1 MKSIRDEIKQQLE
14 RQKSIEE
21 KMDFLLQKQIERD
34 LEEALQQ
41 LEVDPSV

>member
-21 KMDFLLQKQIERD
+21 KMDFLLQKQVQRD